1 MKPWEEYDPLTYKS
15 GRTLVRSYFN
25 VGYKVVVSYWNI
37 VCFGFMVLCVVM
49 NGGFLYMVYPMA
61 LFGVALCEEEK

>member
-1 MKPWEEYDPLTYKS
+1 M
-15 GRTLVRSYFN
+15 RSYFN